1 MNKQDKA
8 EAIEVVAAALKAIEP
23 WLLMVILDATRAP
36 VGDPRKAET
45 RRKVAETLVDITEKA
60 NRR

>member
-1 MNKQDKA
+1 
-8 EAIEVVAAALKAIEP
+8 
-23 WLLMVILDATRAP
+23 MVILDATRAP